1 MIITN
6 KSGWTLLEYIN
17 TEEADIDKYKNVTG
31 FFAIIQ
37 VGGRLLIGYNRYRKQ
52 WECPAGGIEKGESP
66 RQAAIRELY
75 EETHQTQTAL
85 DFKGL
90 FKVRDAKGIV
100 KYQAVYAGNLSE
112 LSPFAPSAEDEMEKI
127 YLWDGKEDI
136 GYMDECDLKI
146 AEMVLE

>member
-1 MIITN
+1 MTVTN

-17 TEEADIDKYKNVTG
+17 TAEKDIDKYENVTG
-31 FFAIIQ
+31 SYAIIQ

-75 EETHQTQTAL
+75 EETHQTQTEL

-90 FKVRDAKGIV
+90 FKVRDAKGVV
-100 KYQAVYAGNLSE
+100 KYQAVYAGSLSG
-112 LSPFAPSAEDEMEKI
+112 LSPFVPDDEDEMEKI
-127 YLWDGKEDI
+127 YLWDWKADI

-146 AEMVLE
+146 AEMILK